1 MAVKSH
7 SHGMA
12 RNCTQSWL
20 SCRVAIASSSTAFT
34 VFERGGHDEQNKDR
48 GLERLPMKS
57 CHGQVFHGKS
67 VGETMAVSI
76 PYPVSLCTPFLLFSF
91 SFLFIFV
98 TLVEEKTGTTC
109 LERVWEARRKDS
121 HTHISKWGSSLLSLE
136 VCNDYSG
143 TSDLPQAQWDQ
154 QCPSSFD
161 LMGKGN

>member
-76 PYPVSLCTPFLLFSF
+76 PYITLCPYVPLFFCFLFLFF
-91 SFLFIFV
+91 SFL
-98 TLVEEKTGTTC
+98 LPLLK
-109 LERVWEARRKDS
+109 RKDWNNMS
-121 HTHISKWGSSLLSLE
+121 
-136 VCNDYSG
+136 
-143 TSDLPQAQWDQ
+143 
-154 QCPSSFD
+154 
-161 LMGKGN
+161 